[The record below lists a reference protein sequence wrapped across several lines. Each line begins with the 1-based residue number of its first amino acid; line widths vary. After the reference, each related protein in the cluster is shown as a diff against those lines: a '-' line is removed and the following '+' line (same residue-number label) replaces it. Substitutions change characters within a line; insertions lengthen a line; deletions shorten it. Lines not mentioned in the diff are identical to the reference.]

1 MMRACSVPLTFA
13 FMPEIRLD
21 LKMKASFQSELYPRT
36 WLALTASATCRKEAI
51 SRILSPAA
59 EPSPIII
66 AITPIRAAPS
76 SYDDPVRAIMPYYVY
91 LIRSIKDG
99 RWYTG
104 FTVDIRKRLGEHNEG
119 IYYEMCKNKEDARKR
134 EIYLKTGMG
143 RRYLKNRLKRFLALT
158 G

>member
-1 MMRACSVPLTFA
+1 
-13 FMPEIRLD
+13 
-21 LKMKASFQSELYPRT
+21 
-36 WLALTASATCRKEAI
+36 
-51 SRILSPAA
+51 
-59 EPSPIII
+59 
-66 AITPIRAAPS
+66 
-76 SYDDPVRAIMPYYVY
+76 MPYYVY

-119 IYYEMCKNKEDARKR
+119 KYVSWTKGRGPFEVIYYEMCKNKEDARKR